1 MERSQ
6 SFQDSKS
13 GKLAKLILAA
23 VLGTVYLIHA
33 TGLMRRLPAKPFRC
47 EPCLAFWLA
56 LALYRLPPYVTD
68 AAAGCFAAGVL
79 APLISNLLRNLFNRT
94 A

>member
-1 MERSQ
+1 ME
-6 SFQDSKS
+6 
-13 GKLAKLILAA
+13 KLAKLILAA
-23 VLGTVYLIHA
+23 VLGAVYLIHA

-47 EPCLAFWLA
+47 EPCLGFWIA

-79 APLISNLLRNLFNRT
+79 APLVSNLLRNLFNRT

>member
-1 MERSQ
+1 
-6 SFQDSKS
+6 
-13 GKLAKLILAA
+13 LAKILLAA

-47 EPCLAFWLA
+47 EPCLAFWI
-56 LALYRLPPYVTD
+56 
-68 AAAGCFAAGVL
+68 AAGLSFAPGWAVDTIAVSFAAGVL
-79 APLISNLLRNLFNRT
+79 APLVSNLLRNLFNRT

>member
-1 MERSQ
+1 MT
-6 SFQDSKS
+6 KI
-13 GKLAKLILAA
+13 ILTA
-23 VLGTVYLIHA
+23 VLGAVYLIHA

-56 LALYRLPPYVTD
+56 LGLSFAPVWVVD
-68 AAAGCFAAGVL
+68 AALACLAAGVL
-79 APLISNLLRNLFNRT
+79 APLASNLLRNLFNRT

>member
-1 MERSQ
+1 MT
-6 SFQDSKS
+6 KI
-13 GKLAKLILAA
+13 ILAA
-23 VLGTVYLIHA
+23 VLGAVYLIHA

-56 LALYRLPPYVTD
+56 LGLYFAPGWVVD
-68 AAAGCFAAGVL
+68 AALACLAAGVL
-79 APLISNLLRNLFNRT
+79 SPLASNLLRNLFNRT